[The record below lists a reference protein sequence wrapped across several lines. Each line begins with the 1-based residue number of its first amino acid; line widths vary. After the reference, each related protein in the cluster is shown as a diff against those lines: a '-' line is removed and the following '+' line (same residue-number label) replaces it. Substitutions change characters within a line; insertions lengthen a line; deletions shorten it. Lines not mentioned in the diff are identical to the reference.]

1 MHSVHIPIFH
11 VGSTVVAIV
20 NECSCLF
27 SRPRVT
33 VRVVSP
39 VDFPF
44 STTTRSIARARS
56 FKTLRLV
63 VVVVAVMSSRRSSS
77 SRVKVAFTCLFFGL
91 HFLAL
96 LI

>member
-1 MHSVHIPIFH
+1 
-11 VGSTVVAIV
+11 
-20 NECSCLF
+20 LF

-63 VVVVAVMSSRRSSS
+63 VVVVVAVMSSRRSSS

-96 LI
+96 FL